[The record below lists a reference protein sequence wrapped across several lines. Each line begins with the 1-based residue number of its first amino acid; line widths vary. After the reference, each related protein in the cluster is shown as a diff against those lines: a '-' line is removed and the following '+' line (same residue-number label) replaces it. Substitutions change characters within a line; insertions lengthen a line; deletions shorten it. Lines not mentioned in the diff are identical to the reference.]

1 MTNPQ
6 FHDTIYSQKGKENP
20 KHQKGNESMLKV
32 VMNGAIDSLSTV
44 SDLDEAMTIL
54 FPALN
59 NPNVSGNIVNAET
72 GEALVIVE
80 NGDVTYLAPETMT
93 DMLNDIFEV
102 DPMLAL
108 GLAVELMGTLM
119 GD

>member
-1 MTNPQ
+1 
-6 FHDTIYSQKGKENP
+6 
-20 KHQKGNESMLKV
+20 MLKV

-80 NGDVTYLAPETMT
+80 NGNVIYIAPETMT
-93 DMLNDIFEV
+93 DMLDDIFKA
-102 DPMLAL
+102 DPMLGIGMAL
-108 GLAVELMGTLM
+108 EMLGTLI

>member
-1 MTNPQ
+1 
-6 FHDTIYSQKGKENP
+6 
-20 KHQKGNESMLKV
+20 MLKV
-32 VMNGAIDSLSTV
+32 VMNGAVDLLSTV
-44 SDLDEAMTIL
+44 PDLDEAMVIL

-59 NPNVSGNIVNAET
+59 NPDVSGNIVDAET

-80 NGDVTYLAPETMT
+80 NGNVIYIAPETMT
-93 DMLNDIFEV
+93 KMLDDIFEA

-108 GLAVELMGTLM
+108 DLAVELMGTLM

>member
-1 MTNPQ
+1 
-6 FHDTIYSQKGKENP
+6 
-20 KHQKGNESMLKV
+20 MLKV

-80 NGDVTYLAPETMT
+80 NGNVVYLAPETMT
-93 DMLNDIFEV
+93 DMLDDIFEA
-102 DPMLAL
+102 DPMLGIGMAL
-108 GLAVELMGTLM
+108 EMLGTLM

>member
-1 MTNPQ
+1 
-6 FHDTIYSQKGKENP
+6 
-20 KHQKGNESMLKV
+20 MLKV

-44 SDLDEAMTIL
+44 SNLDEATTIL

-59 NPNVSGNIVNAET
+59 NPDVSGHITNAET

-80 NGDVTYLAPETMT
+80 NGNVTYIAPETMT
-93 DMLNDIFEV
+93 EMLDTIFEG

-108 GLAVELMGTLM
+108 GLAIEMMGTLI

>member
-1 MTNPQ
+1 
-6 FHDTIYSQKGKENP
+6 
-20 KHQKGNESMLKV
+20 MLKV

-72 GEALVIVE
+72 GEALIIVE
-80 NGDVTYLAPETMT
+80 NGNAVYISPEIMT
-93 DMLNDIFEV
+93 DMLDAIFEA
-102 DPMLAL
+102 DPMLGL
-108 GLAVELMGTLM
+108 GLVVELMDTLM